1 MMRVLPP
8 TNQTCHV
15 TNQFVSGCEN
25 LLQKVWLN
33 LFMLHLPVLLQD
45 SLNLGGKTHNM
56 ALQLVLQQ
64 CLKQIARFFFFAV
77 LL

>member
-8 TNQTCHV
+8 TNQSCLV
-15 TNQFVSGCEN
+15 TNQVVSGCEK

-45 SLNLGGKTHNM
+45 SFERGW
-56 ALQLVLQQ
+56 
-64 CLKQIARFFFFAV
+64 
-77 LL
+77 